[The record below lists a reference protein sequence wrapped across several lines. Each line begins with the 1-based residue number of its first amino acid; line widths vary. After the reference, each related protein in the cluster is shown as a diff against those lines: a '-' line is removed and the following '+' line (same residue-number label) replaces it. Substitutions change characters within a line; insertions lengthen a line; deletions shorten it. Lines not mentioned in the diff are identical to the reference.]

1 MEEIPELMG
10 IIAAIAI
17 IRERSPEMT
26 ILVRSMTVLILPT
39 SAIIATAVTIATGL

>member
-10 IIAAIAI
+10 IIAAI
-17 IRERSPEMT
+17 IRERSPAMT

-39 SAIIATAVTIATGL
+39 SAIIATAVTIATDL

>member
-1 MEEIPELMG
+1 MEERPELMG

-17 IRERSPEMT
+17 MRERPPAMT

-39 SAIIATAVTIATGL
+39 SAIIATAATIATSL